1 MSSAGTLIRR
11 MREIMAEGNQK
22 NVPQHV
28 AIIMDGNG
36 RWAKKRF
43 LPRNA
48 GHTQG
53 SKRVEEICREA
64 YNLGI
69 KYLTIYAFSTE
80 NWARPADEVG
90 ALMKILR
97 NYLKESIKKATENN
111 MRVRVIGDR
120 SALDQDILESIEKL
134 EKVSQENTGLNFQI
148 ALNYGSR
155 DEMIRAMRRLV
166 ADYREGKFEQGQ
178 LTETLFSSYLDTCD
192 IPDPDLL
199 IRTSGEER
207 LSNFLLW
214 QSAYTEFYFPEV
226 LWPDFDKNELK
237 KAIEQYTKR
246 ERRYGG
252 IKEE

>member
-1 MSSAGTLIRR
+1 
-11 MREIMAEGNQK
+11 MAQEKQLK
-22 NVPQHV
+22 VPQHV

-53 SKRVEEICREA
+53 SRRVEEICREA
-64 YNLGI
+64 WQIGI
-69 KYLTIYAFSTE
+69 KYLTLYAFSTE
-80 NWARPADEVG
+80 NWSRPEEEVR
-90 ALMKILR
+90 ALLKILR

-120 SALDQDILESIEKL
+120 SRLDADIRESIERL
-134 EKVSQENTGLNFQI
+134 EEVSAANTGLNFQI

-155 DEMIRAMRRLV
+155 DEMMRAVKRLMS
-166 ADYREGKFEQGQ
+166 DYDKGAITQEQ
-178 LTETLFSSYLDTCD
+178 LTEKVFSGYLDTCD

-214 QSAYTEFYFPEV
+214 QCAYTEFYFPEV